1 MEFAEVVA
9 RRRMVRRYLDEPV
22 DAAFLR
28 RALTH
33 ATRAPSAG
41 FTQGW
46 SFLVLRT
53 RTDVERFW
61 TATTPDL
68 DTRPSA
74 ALGQRA
80 PTGRADS
87 LVEWRTE
94 GSTYRDSVSRP
105 NPWLDGMR
113 TAPVVIVVLASE
125 AAYRSRYAESDK
137 HGASRRAADMPWW
150 QIDAAMAALLILQT
164 ATDEGLGA
172 CFFGVPAAGLPELR
186 AAFAIPEDFAP
197 IGAITL
203 GHPAPVAPSGSPM
216 RRVRRPLSEVAHDG
230 RWGTGFGEAF

>member
-22 DAAFLR
+22 DEAFLR

-41 FTQGW
+41 YTQGW

-53 RTDVERFW
+53 RVDVDRFW
-61 TATTPDL
+61 TATTPE
-68 DTRPSA
+68 
-74 ALGQRA
+74 
-80 PTGRADS
+80 
-87 LVEWRTE
+87 VEEPRSGVTKP
-94 GSTYRDSVSRP
+94 P

-113 TAPVVIVVLASE
+113 SAPVVIVVLASE
-125 AAYRSRYAESDK
+125 TAYRTRYSESDK
-137 HGASRRAADMPWW
+137 QGAGRRSAEMPWW
-150 QIDAAMAALLILQT
+150 QIDAAMASLLILQT

-172 CFFGVPAAGLPELR
+172 CFFGVPVASVEELR
-186 AAFAIPEDFAP
+186 GAFGIPEDFDP

-203 GHPAPVAPSGSPM
+203 GHPAPTAPSGSPT
-216 RRVRRPLSEVAHDG
+216 RRTRRPLSEVAHDG
-230 RWGTGFGEAF
+230 SWGTRFGEPL

>member
-9 RRRMVRRYLDEPV
+9 RRRMVRRYLDRPV
-22 DAAFLR
+22 DGDVLE

-53 RTDVERFW
+53 RDDVDLFW
-61 TATTPDL
+61 DATAPEVEEV
-68 DTRPSA
+68 RSA
-74 ALGQRA
+74 L
-80 PTGRADS
+80 T
-87 LVEWRTE
+87 
-94 GSTYRDSVSRP
+94 RP

-137 HGASRRAADMPWW
+137 DGARQRSSDMPWW
-150 QIDAAMAALLILQT
+150 QIDAAMASLLILQT
-164 ATDEGLGA
+164 ATDEDLGA
-172 CFFGVPAAGLPELR
+172 CFFGVPADRVPRLR
-186 AAFAIPEDFAP
+186 RSFGIPEDASP

-203 GHPAPVAPSGSPM
+203 GHPATTTRSGSPTE
-216 RRVRRPLSEVAHDG
+216 RSRRPISEVAHDG
-230 RWGTGFGEAF
+230 RWGTAFGNHR